1 MQFAEYL
8 GLVAG
13 ALVTCSMIPQIVRI
27 FKLRSARDISLLFTT
42 LIMLGM
48 ACWLIYGIFLNLT
61 PVILWNAVGVALL
74 SVLLYGKLRY
84 GK

>member
-8 GLVAG
+8 GLAAG
-13 ALVTCSMIPQIVRI
+13 ALVTCSMVPQIIRI

-48 ACWLIYGIFLNLT
+48 VCWLIYGIVLNLI
-61 PVILWNAVGVALL
+61 PVILWNAVGIALL

>member
-1 MQFAEYL
+1 LQFAESL
-8 GLVAG
+8 GLIAG
-13 ALVTCSMIPQIVRI
+13 ALVTCSMIPQIIRI
-27 FKLRSARDISLLFTT
+27 FKLKSARDISILFTT

-48 ACWLIYGIFLNLT
+48 ACWLFYGIFLSLV

>member
-1 MQFAEYL
+1 LQFAEYL